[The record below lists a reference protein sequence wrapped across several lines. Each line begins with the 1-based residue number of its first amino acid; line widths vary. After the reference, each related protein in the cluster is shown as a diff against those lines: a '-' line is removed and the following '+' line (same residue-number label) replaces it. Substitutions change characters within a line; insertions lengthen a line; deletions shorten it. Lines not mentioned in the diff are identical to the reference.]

1 MNPILLRGELKM
13 QKINID
19 KTELY
24 NLIKRA
30 VRDVLEEEM
39 FRHRIDSLPF
49 VWDEEMCDI
58 EAAYG
63 KPATYKNAKR
73 AERLEI

>member
-1 MNPILLRGELKM
+1 M
-13 QKINID
+13 QKISMD
-19 KTELY
+19 ETELY

-39 FRHRIDSLPF
+39 FRHRLASLPF
-49 VWDEEMCDI
+49 VSDEEMRDI

-63 KPATYKNAKR
+63 KPPRHKDGGR
-73 AERLEI
+73 AESLEI

>member
-1 MNPILLRGELKM
+1 MLITKSTHFFCNVRV
-13 QKINID
+13 
-19 KTELY
+19 Y

-49 VWDEEMCDI
+49 VSDEEMRDI

-63 KPATYKNAKR
+63 KPATYKNAER
-73 AERLEI
+73 AESLEI